1 MVRYLVGSKI
11 SCNIAVQTNLYE
23 TEGKVYSKS

>member
-11 SCNIAVQTNLYE
+11 SCNIAAQNKYYE
-23 TEGKVYSKS
+23 QDQRIYS